1 MRRFHLLT
9 VARVER
15 ETEDSVRVSLEVP
28 PELREEFR
36 FLPGQHLPLQ
46 IMLDGRKI
54 RRTYSICS
62 LPGQWPL
69 EIGVRTQPGGLFS
82 EYVAANLA
90 AGTTL
95 ESMPPFG
102 QFHPAPDAAVPQTR
116 IAFAAGSGITPI
128 LSILRTTLEAGPA
141 SRFILFYGN
150 RRQRSTMFIED
161 LFALKNRFPE
171 RLLLHFLFSREE
183 QEFPVMSGR
192 LDASKVR
199 ELWEAF
205 CVNLQPSEAFICG
218 PDTMIDTVSETLAD
232 LGMDRSAIH
241 VERYGA
247 PRKRRALESPVDALP
262 QSREHLAR
270 VTVIMDGHEKSF
282 DMNAADPNIVDA
294 AAEHGIE
301 LPYSCKGGVCAT
313 CRTWLRQGEVRMK
326 TNYGLEPWEVG
337 KGFVLACQSYP
348 LTDKV
353 VLDYD
358 KV

>member
-1 MRRFHLLT
+1 VRRFHTLT

-15 ETEDSVRVSLEVP
+15 ETEDSMRLSLEVP
-28 PELREEFR
+28 PDLRDEFR

-82 EYVAANLA
+82 EYVASKLS
-90 AGTTL
+90 AGATL
-95 ESMPPFG
+95 EAMPPFG
-102 QFHPAPDAAVPQTR
+102 QFHPALNSAVPKTR
-116 IAFAAGSGITPI
+116 VAFAAGSGITPI
-128 LSILRTTLEAGPA
+128 LSILRTTLEAESA
-141 SRFILFYGN
+141 SRFVLFYGN
-150 RRQRSTMFIED
+150 RRQRSAMFIED

-171 RLLLHFLFSREE
+171 RLQLHFLFSREE

-192 LDASKVR
+192 MDASKVR

-205 CVNLQPSEAFICG
+205 CAHLQPDEAFICG
-218 PDTMIDTVSETLAD
+218 PDTMIDTVGATLAD
-232 LGMDRSAIH
+232 LGMGESAIH
-241 VERYGA
+241 VERYGV
-247 PRKRRALESPVDALP
+247 PRKRRATEPAIEAAP
-262 QSREHLAR
+262 ERREHLAR
-270 VTVIMDGHEKSF
+270 ITVVMDGHEKSF

-294 AAEHGIE
+294 AAGRGIE

-313 CRTWLRQGEVRMK
+313 CRTWLREGEVRMK
-326 TNYGLEPWEVG
+326 TNYGLEPWEVD

-358 KV
+358 KL